1 MIRARLLAA
10 RERRAALCARA
21 AAEREA
27 LEALLART
35 DVALRWIALG
45 RDLGRALL
53 ARPWLVA
60 SAVALAVALRPR
72 RALRWAAAAWSAVR
86 VARGL
91 VRAWRRFA
99 PLAG

>member
-1 MIRARLLAA
+1 MIRARLVAL
-10 RERRAALCARA
+10 RERRAALRARA

-35 DVALRWIALG
+35 DVAARWIALG
-45 RDLGRALL
+45 RELGRALL

-72 RALRWAAAAWSAVR
+72 RALRWAAAVWSAVR
-86 VARGL
+86 LARGVL
-91 VRAWRRFA
+91 RAWRRLA
-99 PLAG
+99 PAPG